1 MNRIPNNEGENDG
14 WAPIL
19 ITVQDGLKLQIRDY
33 RPQNSTR
40 LPIICLPGLAR
51 TSADFH
57 ELART
62 LAEDSAEPRRV
73 IAVDSRG
80 RGRSDYDPKPTNYS
94 LAVEVADLV
103 SALTAIEI
111 DRAVFV
117 GTSRGGILAMLLAPL
132 RPT

>member
-1 MNRIPNNEGENDG
+1 MEEHGWMGSLQGHLVEKDG

-19 ITVQDGLKLQIRDY
+19 ITVQDGLRLHIRDY

-51 TSADFH
+51 TGADFH

-62 LAEDSAEPRRV
+62 LAQDPAEPRRV

-80 RGRSDYDPKPTNYS
+80 RGLSDYDRDPAHYS
-94 LAVEVADLV
+94 LAVEV
-103 SALTAIEI
+103 
-111 DRAVFV
+111 
-117 GTSRGGILAMLLAPL
+117 
-132 RPT
+132 